1 MPWFVHQILLLIGGM
16 ALVSSAFGDGDI
28 PLAVVGVAVTA
39 FATMV
44 PGPIRAFKSPPRN
57 VIKKIELVVGPLI
70 VIGGIIIGRGFGSK
84 AAAVVT
90 GLLVL
95 VAGLR
100 ADTRDPALKKNRT
113 GSQRADNLGRTGGR
127 LAANAI
133 KAAKNRTPKS

>member
-16 ALVSSAFGDGDI
+16 ALVSSSFGDADI
-28 PLAVVGVAVTA
+28 PLAIVGVVVTA

-44 PGPIRAFKSPPRN
+44 PGPIRAFKSPPRTT
-57 VIKKIELVVGPLI
+57 IKRIELVAGPVIAVGGL
-70 VIGGIIIGRGFGSK
+70 IIGRGFGSK

-100 ADTRDPALKKNRT
+100 ADTRDPALKRKRT
-113 GSQRADNLGRTGGR
+113 GSQRADNIGRTGGR
-127 LAANAI
+127 LAATAV
-133 KAAKNRTPKS
+133 KAARKKRG